1 MPAYILDQSYTA
13 GEDNDDVGNLRRA
26 SNNQEILGQS
36 FTPSVGGNLSKIE
49 LYLKKKGAPT
59 GNIWVE
65 IHADGADPTAAT
77 QLGSDSANVDVSGL
91 STSFAYVAFTF
102 PSTIAI
108 VPGTEYWILL
118 YGDYTLAVDVGAIW
132 ATDTD
137 ASGGGYAGGIA
148 GRFGN
153 GAPAWEDVSGYERLF
168 KEYRDSGGSFFTL
181 MK

>member
-1 MPAYILDQSYTA
+1 MPAFVLDQSYQS
-13 GEDNDDVGNLRRA
+13 GEDNDDVGNLRRGA
-26 SNNQEILGQS
+26 DNQVILGQS
-36 FTPSVGGNLSKIE
+36 FTPSVGGALSKIE
-49 LYLKKKGAPT
+49 LYLKKKGSPT

-65 IHADGADPTAAT
+65 IHADGADPTAAA
-77 QLGSDSANVDVSGL
+77 QLGSDSANVDVAGL
-91 STSFAYVAFTF
+91 GAGFAYISFTF
-102 PSTIAI
+102 PATIPI
-108 VPGTEYWILL
+108 TTGTEYWILL

-153 GAPAWEDVSGYERLF
+153 GSAAWEDISGYERLF
-168 KEYRDSGGSFFTL
+168 KEYHDVGGGFFAL